1 LRLEVTSPSDAVFTA
16 SHGSKGLKGSRGRYE
31 LMSYGNDLVSMA
43 AIAIAVTFLLLV
55 VVVPSMI
62 KHFSQTPL
70 RPVVPWLKYYERLG
84 WVTVIAIIM
93 IIVILILANGVI
105 SLIRRFR
112 STSDW

>member
-1 LRLEVTSPSDAVFTA
+1 MRLEVTSPSDAVFTV

-43 AIAIAVTFLLLV
+43 VMAIAVTFLLLV
-55 VVVPSMI
+55 LVVPSMI
-62 KHFSQTPL
+62 NHLSQTPL
-70 RPVVPWLKYYERLG
+70 SPVIPWLKHYERFG
-84 WVTVIAIIM
+84 WFMVIAIM
-93 IIVILILANGVI
+93 IIVIPILANGVI